1 MTRPPSVFIVAAV
14 STYTTIPSS
23 FDVAGETCAASIHI
37 PVGDPQ
43 SRRPGVVLVH
53 GYGCTQNMRLR
64 PYVAGL
70 TAAGLAVLTYDP
82 RNMGQSD
89 GMPRNR
95 VDPDRLVADAQGAV
109 AALGGVGSVSSV
121 GIVGFSFGGGVAIE
135 VAAQDPALF
144 ALVHVVGFVAGHP
157 RSEAEL
163 AALLP
168 AIEADLAVPICGVPG
183 SAAVLPTADAVAG
196 YRLLDVDGTAVNEV
210 PARSLLATAAFAP
223 GPSLAEV
230 ACPALFIVCEND
242 LDVDPAASLAAADS
256 HPRSEVVTYTGGHF
270 DVFRPGPAGRWA
282 RQIAAFLLNAISVC
296 QAVR

>member
-1 MTRPPSVFIVAAV
+1 MTRPPSVFIVAVV
-14 STYTTIPSS
+14 STYTTTRSS
-23 FDVAGETCAASIHI
+23 FDVAGETCAASIHV
-37 PVGDPQ
+37 PVGDHQPQ
-43 SRRPGVVLVH
+43 RPGVVLVH
-53 GYGCTQNMRLR
+53 GYGCTQNMRLA

-70 TAAGLAVLTYDP
+70 TGAGLAVLTYDP

-89 GMPRNR
+89 GMPRNL

-109 AALGGVGSVSSV
+109 EALRAVGSVASV

-157 RSEAEL
+157 RTEAEL

-168 AIEADLAVPICGVPG
+168 AIQADLSVPICGVPG

-196 YRLLDVDGTAVNEV
+196 YRLLDVDGTAMNAV
-210 PARSLLATAAFAP
+210 PARSLLASAAFAP
-223 GPSLAEV
+223 SLAAV
-230 ACPALFIVCEND
+230 GCPALFIVCDDD
-242 LDVDPAASLAAADS
+242 LDVDPAATLAAADA
-256 HPRSEVVTYTGGHF
+256 HPRSEVITYSGGHF

-282 RQIAAFLLNAISVC
+282 RQIAEFLMNSTSVG